1 MQPLLNDLCRMIDRL
16 PQRAFPDDGYAPAK
30 SSKRCC
36 VAGVPVDIP
45 LELSFPKICICPWRG
60 CKSAALVPMPKAAMH
75 EYHGPV
81 LREHEIRGAWEAS
94 NMQPVA
100 EPTGKKTGAKH
111 PLRPSIFSADARHHA
126 AALGSGWKAH
136 GLEKSECLWKS
147 DLQHIQ
153 QNTLTEEV
161 LEAANGGALWA

>member
-1 MQPLLNDLCRMIDRL
+1 MQPLPNDLCRMIDRL
-16 PQRAFPDDGYAPAK
+16 PQGAFPDDGDTPAK
-30 SSKRCC
+30 IAKRCC
-36 VAGVPVDIP
+36 VAGVPVDIS

-111 PLRPSIFSADARHHA
+111 PLRPSILSADARHHA

-136 GLEKSECLWKS
+136 GLEKSECLRRS
-147 DLQHIQ
+147 ALQHIQ

-161 LEAANGGALWA
+161 LDAANGGALWA

>member
-1 MQPLLNDLCRMIDRL
+1 
-16 PQRAFPDDGYAPAK
+16 
-30 SSKRCC
+30 
-36 VAGVPVDIP
+36 
-45 LELSFPKICICPWRG
+45 
-60 CKSAALVPMPKAAMH
+60 
-75 EYHGPV
+75 
-81 LREHEIRGAWEAS
+81 
-94 NMQPVA
+94 MQPVA

-111 PLRPSIFSADARHHA
+111 PLRPSILSADARRHA

-147 DLQHIQ
+147 DLQHVQ